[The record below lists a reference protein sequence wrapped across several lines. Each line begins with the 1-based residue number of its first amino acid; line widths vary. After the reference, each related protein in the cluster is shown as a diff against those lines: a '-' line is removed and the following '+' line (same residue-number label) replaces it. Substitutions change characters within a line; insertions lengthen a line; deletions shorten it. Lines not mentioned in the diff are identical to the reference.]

1 MICNHNLGGIFT
13 GVIAFHKDFR
23 LRDMDICKCH
33 LISKA
38 AKTSADALVRK
49 LSFQATAQHLQL
61 VQLDFSEDTAQT
73 VQP

>member
-1 MICNHNLGGIFT
+1 
-13 GVIAFHKDFR
+13 
-23 LRDMDICKCH
+23 MDICKCH

-38 AKTSADALVRK
+38 AKTSADALVSK

-73 VQP
+73 VQL